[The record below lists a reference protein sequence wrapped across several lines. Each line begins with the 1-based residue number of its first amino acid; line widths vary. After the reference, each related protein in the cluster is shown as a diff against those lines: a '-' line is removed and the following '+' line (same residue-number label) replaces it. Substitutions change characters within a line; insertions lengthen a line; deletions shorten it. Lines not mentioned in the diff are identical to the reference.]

1 MGRVNPVFETIAY
14 QQQVRLI
21 VREDGTVAAAVSKH
35 GDGVTAPN
43 PGPTTDF
50 RIDHPYVMRL
60 RDLSTGVALFEAV
73 INNPS

>member
-1 MGRVNPVFETIAY
+1 M
-14 QQQVRLI
+14 
-21 VREDGTVAAAVSKH
+21 
-35 GDGVTAPN
+35 TAPN